1 MGTNEWVS
9 KGFIRLT
16 RGYRS
21 LEHMIAMIYFVA
33 GKLTIHYVP
42 SHGK

>member
-1 MGTNEWVS
+1 MDVAGPLD
-9 KGFIRLT
+9 R
-16 RGYRS
+16 RMGYRS
-21 LEHMIAMIYFVA
+21 REYMIAMLYFA